1 MAQYRYEIW
10 KIVEDVEPRKPYR
23 IIEHF
28 PVCDG
33 GMRARITDK
42 SFATLGSAR
51 DEKKRLEETQ

>member
-23 IIEHF
+23 IVEHF

-42 SFATLGSAR
+42 VYRTLHEAKA
-51 DEKKRLEETQ
+51 EKKRLEETQ